1 MSEKLKEFEIKVRNF
16 CIRVRPQIHNI
27 VIRMFYEDKM
37 KKLIDEYEIHDHQ
50 YDLLAKKAAD
60 LDMKKK
66 EVKIRMKHLIE
77 KSPSHLKE
85 NLQRAKRIRTK

>member
-1 MSEKLKEFEIKVRNF
+1 MSEKLKEFETKVRNF

-50 YDLLAKKAAD
+50 YDLLAKKAVE

-66 EVKIRMKHLIE
+66 EVKIRMKRLIE

-85 NLQRAKRIRTK
+85 NLQRTKRIRTK